1 MVRLRKRVPARTVAE
16 AARSHSQ
23 VFHLAAKRCN
33 EFERLPSGR
42 LRFLFVPTLVC
53 YAFSIEIGLKAL
65 ALYEKGKAPR
75 NEHDLR
81 KLFTFLP
88 AALQGRIV
96 RDTEIIPEAPL
107 APDPKRFESDLDLVR
122 RIFVDWRYIYETGLV
137 DTDLG
142 FLQRFAAAIQG
153 VLKEYP

>member
-1 MVRLRKRVPARTVAE
+1 M
-16 AARSHSQ
+16 
-23 VFHLAAKRCN
+23 
-33 EFERLPSGR
+33 
-42 LRFLFVPTLVC
+42 PTLVC